1 MKNISTIPLK
11 TIQDIPTKDKTVL
24 VRVDY
29 NVPMNGGRIVDARR
43 ILASLPLIE
52 TLQKK
57 NAKIVLIAHREAPD
71 DSLAPIAAFLKKK
84 LSQVYF
90 CTLDITGSAGGVENK
105 KSGAEES
112 VRAYIE
118 KLPQKSVVLLENI
131 RRYDGEKKNSAAFA
145 KKLASLGDSY
155 VDEAFSVAHR
165 AHASIVGVPKLLPHA
180 AGPAFLAEV
189 QALSATPNHPL
200 LFLLGGA
207 KFETKVP
214 LIKKFLDVA
223 DDVCITGA
231 IANSFFKVA
240 GFEVGKSVVDDGAN
254 KPIAAFLK
262 SEKLLLPVDVIVERG
277 EKGSEKK
284 NEKKKVITCSLAEVQ
299 KNDVIVDI
307 GPMTVEF
314 IISKIKKAKSV
325 IWNGPTGWYE
335 KGYTKQTVAIAKA
348 LAAATKG
355 SEKTKTKLHAIIG
368 GGDTGAVIEK
378 VFKNKNKEMA
388 KNIFISTAGGA
399 AIDFLAQGT
408 LPGIDALR

>member
-1 MKNISTIPLK
+1 MKSLSKISLK
-11 TIQDIPTKDKTVL
+11 KITDIPIKNKTVL

-29 NVPMNGGRIVDARR
+29 NVPMEGNRIVDARR
-43 ILASLPLIE
+43 IMASLPLIQ

-57 NAKIVLIAHREAPD
+57 NAKIVLIAHREDPK

-84 LSQVYF
+84 LSQQKSHEKTAQVYF
-90 CTLDITGSAGGVENK
+90 CTLDVEHDDV
-105 KSGAEES
+105 A
-112 VRAYIE
+112 AYIK
-118 KLPQKSVVLLENI
+118 KLPAKSVILLENI
-131 RRYDGEKKNSAAFA
+131 RRYDGEKKNTAPFV

-180 AGPAFLAEV
+180 AGPAFITEV
-189 QALSATPNHPL
+189 QALSAAPKHPL

-240 GFEVGKSVVDDGAN
+240 GFEVGKSVVDDDAN
-254 KPIAAFLK
+254 KPIASFLK

-277 EKGSEKK
+277 AKAAEKAKGGGSG
-284 NEKKKVITCSLAEVQ
+284 NGTTCSLAEVQ

-307 GPMTVEF
+307 GPMTTDL
-314 IISKIKKAKSV
+314 IISKIKKAKLV

-335 KGYTKQTVAIAKA
+335 KGYTKQTVAIAQA
-348 LAAATKG
+348 LVAAA
-355 SEKTKTKLHAIIG
+355 SAKTKTSAIIG

-378 VFKNKNKEMA
+378 VFKNQTAQTKNR
-388 KNIFISTAGGA
+388 IFISTAGGA

-408 LPGIDALR
+408 LPGIEALR